1 MNHNCSAMR
10 AFMQST
16 QRRVGKQLKSLT
28 MRLAASK
35 SRGRGHSRPSSSYL
49 SLHLAMDVTLGLEF
63 DMNAILSV
71 RQVSSQFY
79 SELVKVNST
88 VSTPP
93 PLPNVKHARLGNH
106 FVVAIASPGKSTI

>member
-1 MNHNCSAMR
+1 MNHNGSAMR

-35 SRGRGHSRPSSSYL
+35 SRGRGHSRPSPYL
-49 SLHLAMDVTLGLEF
+49 SLPLAMDVTLGLEF

>member
-79 SELVKVNST
+79 SELVKANSA
-88 VSTPP
+88 PP